1 MKKLKLVGI
10 LVAVVLIGGVIS
22 ISFINNNIAYKV
34 EKELCETPLP
44 EKTELIES
52 ISRAGKLTG
61 NGNGMQYFGAI
72 LIQSEL
78 SLKELDDYYS
88 DHRSNEWEYL
98 VEIQEGQSIDVIDH
112 ETLNFGKEIN
122 DAGYY
127 IVYSWESENSLL
139 KELDIRGLLWSSFF
153 VTLVAKKIVLINLC
167 YRPCFIWGSITI
179 ITVWTNM
186 IIINVCKFFYLLI
199 ECFLCCKLIQICAF
213 ILQGIEVT
221 LHRCIVVRIPCF
233 AHALCHIYRFAEFG
247 KCFGRI
253 L

>member
-1 MKKLKLVGI
+1 MKKLRRVGI

-52 ISRAGKLTG
+52 ILRAGKLTG

-112 ETLNFGKEIN
+112 ETLQFSEEIK
-122 DAGYY
+122 DSGYY
-127 IVYSWESENSLL
+127 ILYSWGSGTSLL
-139 KELDIRGLLWSSFF
+139 EELDIRG
-153 VTLVAKKIVLINLC
+153 
-167 YRPCFIWGSITI
+167 
-179 ITVWTNM
+179 
-186 IIINVCKFFYLLI
+186 
-199 ECFLCCKLIQICAF
+199 
-213 ILQGIEVT
+213 
-221 LHRCIVVRIPCF
+221 H
-233 AHALCHIYRFAEFG
+233 
-247 KCFGRI
+247 
-253 L
+253 

>member
-10 LVAVVLIGGVIS
+10 LAAVVLIDGVIS

-88 DHRSNEWEYL
+88 DHRSNEWYISEAEILDIFAYSMSTKDVVSSGKTSWSATGSEEYY
-98 VEIQEGQSIDVIDH
+98 
-112 ETLNFGKEIN
+112 EIN
-122 DAGYY
+122 
-127 IVYSWESENSLL
+127 
-139 KELDIRGLLWSSFF
+139 
-153 VTLVAKKIVLINLC
+153 
-167 YRPCFIWGSITI
+167 
-179 ITVWTNM
+179 
-186 IIINVCKFFYLLI
+186 
-199 ECFLCCKLIQICAF
+199 
-213 ILQGIEVT
+213 
-221 LHRCIVVRIPCF
+221 
-233 AHALCHIYRFAEFG
+233 
-247 KCFGRI
+247 
-253 L
+253 